1 MPLEGGFLRF
11 DGIDKD
17 KIFNNNGIEK
27 FVKKV
32 IGGEEFLK
40 GQERYCFW
48 IEDEDLD
55 EALSFR
61 K

>member
-1 MPLEGGFLRF
+1 MTYGNMPLEGGFLRF

-17 KIFNNNGIEK
+17 KIFSNNGIEK

-40 GQERYCFW
+40 GQERYCFGLRMR
-48 IEDEDLD
+48 I
-55 EALSFR
+55 
-61 K
+61 